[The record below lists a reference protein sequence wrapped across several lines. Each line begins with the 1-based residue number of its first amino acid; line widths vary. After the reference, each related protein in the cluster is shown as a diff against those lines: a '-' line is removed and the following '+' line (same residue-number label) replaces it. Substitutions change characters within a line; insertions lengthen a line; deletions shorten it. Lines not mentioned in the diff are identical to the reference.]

1 MLTFN
6 HENSSKTR
14 RSILLVCVSIIAA
27 ENYIPA
33 NTENVFFEG
42 FALEISKYQLV
53 DGLCI
58 GLLYLWFVLFAQLAM
73 SSGWKAVDS
82 WKDKTRHLIHV
93 AFTPPDPTIDPNYE
107 ERMRDDP
114 AHQKF
119 KRVDRYTKILR
130 LTLKSYWTVML
141 CAPVILLTGFVWMQ
155 YNGLFRVLS
164 AVVTLVY
171 GNG

>member
-33 NTENVFFEG
+33 NTENVFFEE

-73 SSGWKAVDS
+73 SSGRKAIDS
-82 WKDKTRHLIHV
+82 WKNKARYLIHV
-93 AFTPPDPTIDPNYE
+93 AFSPPDPTIDPNYE
-107 ERMRDDP
+107 ESMSGNP
-114 AHQKF
+114 MHQEF
-119 KRVDRYTKILR
+119 KRVDRYTKTLH
-130 LTLKSYWTVML
+130 LTLKSYWTVIL
-141 CAPVILLTGFVWMQ
+141 YAPVILLTGFVWMQ

-164 AVVTLVY
+164 AVVALV
-171 GNG
+171 